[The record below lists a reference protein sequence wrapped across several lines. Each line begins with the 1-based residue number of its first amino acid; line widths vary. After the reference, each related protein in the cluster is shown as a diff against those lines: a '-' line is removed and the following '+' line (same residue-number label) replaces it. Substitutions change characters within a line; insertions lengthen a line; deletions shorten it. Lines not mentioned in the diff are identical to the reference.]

1 MEGFNAAGIEIKTE
15 SAEPAAD
22 AGKEADAGGDA
33 AAGGENEGGNE
44 EDAKAAE
51 EGKEGEDAEKKEEAA
66 PAVMSPEKYVAD
78 DFAYGGWETVPAIF
92 LKQAIVNGY
101 WGDLVK
107 GHIIHWE
114 FN

>member
-15 SAEPAAD
+15 SAEPPAD
-22 AGKEADAGGDA
+22 GGKEADAAGA
-33 AAGGENEGGNE
+33 AAGDGNEGGDPE
-44 EDAKAAE
+44 EGKAAE
-51 EGKEGEDAEKKEEAA
+51 DGKEGEDAEKKEEAA
-66 PAVMSPEKYVAD
+66 PAVMSPEKYDAD